1 MRRILVSAI
10 ALALAGTGV
19 SCSRVSGPEASAPKA
34 PASRAPAQAVPAVTD
49 ATTQLPGTARPS
61 HYAVEVTPHADKL
74 AFDGKVS
81 IDLEVQEPTSTIVLQ
96 AVNMTF
102 ANSTLAASTKAASRG
117 EPMAAKVSVDAGNQ
131 TASFAFDKPLAP
143 GSYTLSTDYTG
154 VINTQANG
162 LFAVDYQTDSGH
174 KRALYTQFENSDARR
189 FIPSWDEPNFKATFD
204 LTVNAPAGEMV
215 VSNMPVASEKDS
227 DTGMKQVVFQTTP
240 KMSTYLLFL
249 GMGEFDRA
257 TLKGENGTD
266 GKPVEIGVIAQKGK
280 VDQARFALEAGRDI
294 LREYND
300 YFGVQ
305 YPLPKLD
312 NIAAPGRSQFFSA
325 MENWGAIFTF
335 ESSLLLDPAISNVSD
350 KQRVFSTAAHE
361 IAHQWF
367 GDLVT
372 MAWWDD
378 LWLNEGFATWMEG
391 RTTQKLHPEWDLDHT
406 DAVYTSRGAMD
417 RDAYATTHPIVQH
430 VETVEQA
437 SQAFDGITYGKG
449 SAVIGMLEDYVGSD
463 HWRSGV
469 RSYIKQH
476 AYGNAVTG
484 NLWQEIDK
492 AAPGKQ
498 FIQVAHDF
506 TLQPGVPLIK
516 ASATCDGGKTVVSLE
531 QGEFTIDR
539 PGKTPLR
546 WHVPVSVRGGDGTI
560 VRTLVD
566 GKGSVTLP
574 GCSGA
579 PMLVNA
585 GQKGYYRTLYAPAQF
600 KALSDNFETLPVMD
614 QLGVMM
620 DASALAEVGQQPVSD
635 MLDLTTKVPL
645 DASPNLWQMVAGT
658 LGGIDDMYEGKPKR
672 QAVFRKYAL
681 SRLSPKFE
689 QLGWENREGD
699 SSTTKQLRS
708 RLIGT
713 LSELGDEK
721 VIAEVRRR
729 FAASQ
734 ADPSAMS
741 PELRRT
747 VLGIVARNAD
757 VATWDQLHKMAQ
769 DEKSSM
775 IRDQYYGLLTA
786 TKDKA
791 LAQRAL
797 DMALTDE
804 PGATNSASMIG
815 SVSREHA
822 DMAFDFAVAHREQ
835 VDKLVDTT
843 SRARYYPGLGASA
856 NDLEMVDKIKAF
868 ADKHIAPTSR
878 RSAETVI
885 SSIQTRIKLRAE
897 RLPQIDAWL
906 DKHGG

>member
-1 MRRILVSAI
+1 
-10 ALALAGTGV
+10 
-19 SCSRVSGPEASAPKA
+19 
-34 PASRAPAQAVPAVTD
+34 
-49 ATTQLPGTARPS
+49 
-61 HYAVEVTPHADKL
+61 
-74 AFDGKVS
+74 
-81 IDLEVQEPTSTIVLQ
+81 
-96 AVNMTF
+96 MTF
-102 ANSTLAASTKAASRG
+102 ANSTLVSGRG
-117 EPMAAKVSVDAGNQ
+117 APMVARVNIDADNQ
-131 TASFAFDKPLAP
+131 TATFAFDKPLAP

-162 LFAVDYQTDSGH
+162 LFALDYQTDAGK

-189 FIPSWDEPNFKATFD
+189 FIPSWDEPNYKATFD
-204 LTVNAPAGEMV
+204 LTVNAPQGEMV
-215 VSNMPVASEKDS
+215 VSNMPVASETDV
-227 DTGMKQVVFQTTP
+227 GEGIKQVVFRTTP

-257 TLKGENGTD
+257 TTRGENDT
-266 GKPVEIGVIAQKGK
+266 EIGVIAQKGK
-280 VDQARFALEAGRDI
+280 VGQAQFALEAGRDV

-300 YFGVQ
+300 YFGVD

-335 ESSLLLDPAISNVSD
+335 EYSLLLDPAISNVND
-350 KQRVFSTAAHE
+350 KQRVFTTAAHE

-391 RTTQKLHPEWDLDHT
+391 RTTRKLHPEWDMDHV
-406 DAVYTSRGAMD
+406 DAVYTSRGAMG
-417 RDAYATTHPIVQH
+417 RDAYETTHPIVQH
-430 VETVEQA
+430 VATVEQA

-463 HWRSGV
+463 NWRTGV
-469 RSYIKQH
+469 RSYIKKH
-476 AYGNAVTG
+476 AYGNAVTDD
-484 NLWQEIDK
+484 LWQEVDK

-498 FIQVAHDF
+498 FVQVAHDF

-516 ASATCDGGKTVVSLE
+516 ASASCDDGKTVVALE
-531 QGEFTIDR
+531 QGEYTIDR

-546 WHVPVSVRGGDGTI
+546 WHVPVSVRGGDGT
-560 VRTLVD
+560 VARTLVD

-574 GCSGA
+574 GCGA
-579 PMLVNA
+579 PVLVNA

-600 KALSDNFETLPVMD
+600 RMLSEGFADLPVMD

-620 DASALAEVGQQPVSD
+620 DAGALATVGLQPESD

-645 DASPNLWQMVAGT
+645 DASPSLWQMVAGT
-658 LGGIDDMYEGKPKR
+658 LGGIDDMYDGKPAR

-681 SRLSPKFE
+681 SRLSPKFQ
-689 QLGWENREGD
+689 QLGWEDRAGD
-699 SSTTKQLRS
+699 SSTTKQLRTQ
-708 RLIGT
+708 LIGV
-713 LSELGDEK
+713 LSALGDEQ
-721 VIAEVRRR
+721 VIAQARRR

-734 ADPSAMS
+734 TDPSALP

-757 VATWDQLHKMAQ
+757 AATWDKLHAMARQ
-769 DEKSSM
+769 ETSSM
-775 IRDQYYGLLTA
+775 IRDQYYGLLA
-786 TKDKA
+786 AAKDEA

-797 DMALTDE
+797 DMALTEE
-804 PGATNSASMIG
+804 PGATNSAGMIG

-835 VDKLVDTT
+835 VDKLVDST
-843 SRARYYPGLGASA
+843 SRARYYPGLGSSAS
-856 NDLEMVDKIKAF
+856 DLAMVDKIKAF

-878 RSAETVI
+878 RSAETAM
-885 SSIQTRIKLRAE
+885 SSIRTRVKLRAE

-906 DKHGG
+906 EKNGN